1 MKLSEKTLNFPIP
14 KSEDQGRLLI
24 VDDEKSIC
32 EEFLETLEH
41 EGFRVDYAN
50 SGGEGIKK
58 LSETE
63 YDLVFLDSSMP
74 WMTGDKV
81 FKKIRQVSRVP
92 VVFISGFI
100 SPEKKRKV
108 MAMGAVSCLEK
119 PLDIEHVKSLIR
131 SIIRRSLNTN

>member
-1 MKLSEKTLNFPIP
+1 M
-14 KSEDQGRLLI
+14 LI
-24 VDDEKSIC
+24 VDDETSIC
-32 EEFLETLEH
+32 EEFSETLEH
-41 EGFRVDYAN
+41 EGFRVDYAD
-50 SGGEGIKK
+50 SGEGGIKK
-58 LSETE
+58 LSEKE

-81 FKKIRQVSRVP
+81 FEKIRQISEVP

-119 PLDIEHVKSLIR
+119 PLDVKHVKSLAH
-131 SIIRRSLNTN
+131 SIIRRNFNTN

>member
-1 MKLSEKTLNFPIP
+1 
-14 KSEDQGRLLI
+14 
-24 VDDEKSIC
+24 
-32 EEFLETLEH
+32 
-41 EGFRVDYAN
+41 
-50 SGGEGIKK
+50 IKK
-58 LSETE
+58 LSEKE

-81 FKKIRQVSRVP
+81 FEKIRQISEVP

-119 PLDIEHVKSLIR
+119 PLDVKHVKSLAH
-131 SIIRRSLNTN
+131 SIIRRNFNTN